1 MFSNFLCL
9 FQLVMV
15 TDFLRLQFPV
25 LSCDDTYPRWPV
37 LWCCEMLCKFVLTV
51 LKSQFFN
58 CQICI
63 SIPAAVHS
71 HSLTCVFLPEV
82 PRSPVFWCWVSLVL
96 SIFFRFVSTVL
107 DFQFSTVSSV
117 ITFLWLPTVALV
129 PDFCLEYGEVWS
141 VWLPVHLTECN
152 TQFKIGFLSVAWN
165 VSDVVLDLRG

>member
-1 MFSNFLCL
+1 MAWKNFFVSRINRLLQGSDFQIWCFQILCVCLNSLQSSDLPSLMFSNFLCL

-25 LSCDDTYPRWPV
+25 LSCDDTYPRWLV

-58 CQICI
+58 CQICV

-82 PRSPVFWCWVSLVL
+82 LRSPVFWCWVPLVL
-96 SIFFRFVSTVL
+96 AIYPQVCVC
-107 DFQFSTVSSV
+107 SSE
-117 ITFLWLPTVALV
+117 F
-129 PDFCLEYGEVWS
+129 
-141 VWLPVHLTECN
+141 PV
-152 TQFKIGFLSVAWN
+152 F
-165 VSDVVLDLRG
+165 